1 MPNVTVG
8 VTEKA
13 YRWLG
18 RKADELNEKRKKGD
32 PEVRIS
38 DVAGPIFN
46 DALEVRMDGK

>member
-18 RKADELNEKRKKGD
+18 RKADELNEKRRKGD

-46 DALEVRMDGK
+46 NALEEEINGR

>member
-18 RKADELNEKRKKGD
+18 READKLNEIRRKGD

-46 DALEVRMDGK
+46 DALEERINGK